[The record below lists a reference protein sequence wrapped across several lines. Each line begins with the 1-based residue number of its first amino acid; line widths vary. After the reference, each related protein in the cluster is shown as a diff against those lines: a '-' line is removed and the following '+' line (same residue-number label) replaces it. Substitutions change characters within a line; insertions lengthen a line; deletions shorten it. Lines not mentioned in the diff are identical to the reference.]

1 MQFIE
6 KVIKV
11 IADYKDIP
19 TDRITSETT
28 FMELGLDS
36 LDIAE
41 LILRLEDELDVTV
54 KVSPALI
61 SVESL
66 AAQIRIKERI

>member
-6 KVIKV
+6 KIINV
-11 IADYKDIP
+11 IAEYKGISP
-19 TDRITSETT
+19 VGITAQTT

-41 LILRLEDELDVTV
+41 LILRLEDELGVTV
-54 KVSPALI
+54 DVSPALI

-66 AAQIRIKERI
+66 AAHIRVNV

>member
-6 KVIKV
+6 KVIKI
-11 IADYKDIP
+11 IAEYKNIP
-19 TDRITSETT
+19 TSDITSETT

-41 LILRLEDELDVTV
+41 LILRLEDELGVTV
-54 KVSPALI
+54 EVSPALI
-61 SVESL
+61 SVEAL
-66 AAQIRIKERI
+66 AAQIRSRV

>member
-6 KVIKV
+6 KVIKI
-11 IADYKDIP
+11 IAEYKNIP
-19 TDRITSETT
+19 TSDITSETT

-41 LILRLEDELDVTV
+41 LILRLEDELGVTV
-54 KVSPALI
+54 EVSPALI

-66 AAQIRIKERI
+66 AAQIRSRV